1 LFQFGSTG
9 FGSSVGSESSE
20 ADVSCS
26 IDSLSSNLG
35 SSALT
40 SEDITGW
47 TSVLTSLFSSI
58 A

>member
-40 SEDITGW
+40 SED
-47 TSVLTSLFSSI
+47 SALTSLFSSI